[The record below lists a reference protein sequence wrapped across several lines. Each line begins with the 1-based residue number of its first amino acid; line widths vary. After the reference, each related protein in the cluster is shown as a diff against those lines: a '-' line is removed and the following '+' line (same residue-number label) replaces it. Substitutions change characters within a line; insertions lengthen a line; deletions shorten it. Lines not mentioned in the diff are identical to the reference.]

1 MSPFRSE
8 LSLRRIWWVMELHE
22 FQAKQLLHSYG
33 VICPPGLLAFS
44 TDEAEAAAHR
54 LWDVPTVVKAQ
65 ILAGDRFRAGGVQV
79 AASPA
84 EVRTIAANLIGRR
97 LVTEQTG
104 PAGEFVKRTLVEKKI
119 NIEREL
125 YLSLTIDDNTGGLL
139 LIGGA
144 KGGDDI
150 EDRAANDEAALFTQ
164 PIGLDG
170 PIDTDVIAQF
180 CSRFE
185 LIGSQADACAALI
198 RNIHRA
204 FVELDATMLEI
215 NPLALSDAGELIAVD
230 VKITIDDN
238 ALFRHPELAE
248 LNDPGDIDEIELKA
262 QRHQINFYR
271 MDGDIGVI
279 VNGAGLALAT
289 LDMIHQAGGRPANFM
304 DIRTTAT
311 SMDIAQGVSMVLDN
325 PQTRVLLVNVYGGG
339 MQPCD
344 TIIDGLGIAIRRKG
358 RVLPIVLRMTGNNE
372 DMAWHRLANF
382 NLRTVSFPDMWE
394 AVTRA
399 VSVAK
404 KGAG

>member
-1 MSPFRSE
+1 
-8 LSLRRIWWVMELHE
+8 
-22 FQAKQLLHSYG
+22 
-33 VICPPGLLAFS
+33 
-44 TDEAEAAAHR
+44 
-54 LWDVPTVVKAQ
+54 VKAQ
-65 ILAGDRFRAGGVQV
+65 ILAGDRFRAGGVRMASSPT
-79 AASPA
+79 AAKA
-84 EVRTIAANLIGRR
+84 IAANLVGRR
-97 LVTEQTG
+97 LITDQTG
-104 PAGEFVKRTLVEKKI
+104 PTGSLAKRVLIEKKVDI
-119 NIEREL
+119 KREL
-125 YLSLTIDDNTGGLL
+125 YLSLTIDDRAGGLI

-144 KGGDDI
+144 QGGDDI
-150 EDRAANDEAALFTQ
+150 EDRAASDAAALFSQ
-164 PIGLDG
+164 PIALEG
-170 PIDTDVIAQF
+170 PIGSEVIASF
-180 CSRFE
+180 CNRFG
-185 LIGSQADACAALI
+185 LSGPLADACGALI

-204 FVELDATMLEI
+204 FIELDASLIEI
-215 NPLALSDAGELIAVD
+215 NPLAITGNDRLVAVD
-230 VKITIDDN
+230 VKMIIDDN

-248 LNDPGDIDEIELKA
+248 LRDADELDEIELKA

-289 LDMIHQAGGRPANFM
+289 LDMIHEAGGRPANFM
-304 DIRTTAT
+304 DIRTTAK

-325 PQTRVLLVNVYGGG
+325 PQTKVLLVNVYGGG

-404 KGAG
+404 RGAA

>member
-1 MSPFRSE
+1 
-8 LSLRRIWWVMELHE
+8 MEVHE
-22 FQAKQLLHSYG
+22 FQAKQLLHNYG
-33 VICPPGLLAFS
+33 IPCPEGLVAIS
-44 TDEAEAAAHR
+44 AEEAEAAAHS
-54 LWDVPTVVKAQ
+54 LGSTPVVVKAQ
-65 ILAGDRFRAGGVQV
+65 ILAGDRFRAGGVRM
-79 AASPA
+79 AASPTA
-84 EVRTIAANLIGRR
+84 AKAIAANLVGRR
-97 LVTEQTG
+97 LITDQTG
-104 PAGEFVKRTLVEKKI
+104 PAGGLAKRVLIEKKVDI
-119 NIEREL
+119 KREL
-125 YLSLTIDDNTGGLL
+125 YLSLTIDDRAGGLI

-144 KGGDDI
+144 QGGDDI
-150 EDRAANDEAALFTQ
+150 EDRAASDSAALFSKPVAIQ
-164 PIGLDG
+164 GPIGS
-170 PIDTDVIAQF
+170 DVVALF
-180 CSRFE
+180 CERFG
-185 LIGSQADACAALI
+185 LSGSLAEACGALI

-204 FVELDATMLEI
+204 FIELDASLIEI
-215 NPLALSDAGELIAVD
+215 NPLAITSNDRLVAVD
-230 VKITIDDN
+230 VKMIIDDN
-238 ALFRHPELAE
+238 ALFRHSELAE
-248 LNDPGDIDEIELKA
+248 LRDADELDEIELKA

-289 LDMIHQAGGRPANFM
+289 LDMIHEAGGRPANFM
-304 DIRTTAT
+304 DIRTTAK

-325 PQTRVLLVNVYGGG
+325 PQTKVLLVNVYGGG

-404 KGAG
+404 RSAV